1 MIKPPSKVQ
10 TKLSNIALFDDDDDD
25 EISRF
30 DGLIAI
36 GDISL
41 PKQQPRRYF
50 DPVKMQEL
58 QESIRHHGIL
68 EPILVRPLG
77 DGYELVAGE
86 RRLRAAKE
94 LELKEIPAII
104 HELTTEEAY
113 EIALIENLQREEL
126 NPVEETEAI
135 LQILSLRLKLPEKE
149 VVSYLYKMRVTP
161 EQEREGA
168 IAAISNQVI
177 SIFDSLQT
185 IKWES
190 FVVNRLP
197 LLNLP
202 EEVLEALRQGQ
213 IEYTKATAIATV
225 KDIEKRQ
232 SLLTEAINSGL
243 SLLQIKEK
251 IRDIKAGQIT
261 LKPVTLKTR
270 FTNSMQQLKKSAV
283 WEDRSKQ
290 KSLEKLILQ
299 IEALLS

>member
-10 TKLSNIALFDDDDDD
+10 TKLSNIALFDDDDD
-25 EISRF
+25 EISKF
-30 DGLIAI
+30 DGLISI
-36 GDISL
+36 SDISL
-41 PKQQPRRYF
+41 PQQQPRRYF

-104 HELTTEEAY
+104 HELTTEKAY

-135 LQILSLRLKLPEKE
+135 LQILSLRLTLPEKE
-149 VVSYLYKMRVTP
+149 VVSHLYKMRVTP
-161 EQEREGA
+161 EQEREDA
-168 IAAISNQVI
+168 FAVISNQVI

-232 SLLTEAINSGL
+232 SLLKEAINSGL

-270 FTNSMQQLKKSAV
+270 FTNSMQQLKKSAI
-283 WEDRSKQ
+283 WDDRSKQ

-299 IEALLS
+299 IEALLG

>member
-10 TKLSNIALFDDDDDD
+10 TKLSNIALFDDDDD
-25 EISRF
+25 EISKF
-30 DGLIAI
+30 DGLIPI

-94 LELKEIPAII
+94 LGLKEIPAII

-135 LQILSLRLKLPEKE
+135 LQILSLRLTLPEKE

-168 IAAISNQVI
+168 IAVISNQVI

-283 WEDRSKQ
+283 WDDRSKQ

-299 IEALLS
+299 IEALLG

>member
-10 TKLSNIALFDDDDDD
+10 TKLSNIALFDDDDD
-25 EISRF
+25 EISKF
-30 DGLIAI
+30 DGLIPI
-36 GDISL
+36 CDISL

-94 LELKEIPAII
+94 LGLKEIPTII
-104 HELTTEEAY
+104 HDLTTEEAY

-135 LQILSLRLKLPEKE
+135 LQILSLRLTLPEKE

-168 IAAISNQVI
+168 IAVISNQVI

-202 EEVLEALRQGQ
+202 EEVLAALRQGQ
-213 IEYTKATAIATV
+213 IEYTKATAIAMV

-283 WEDRSKQ
+283 WDDRSKQ

-299 IEALLS
+299 IEALLG